1 MKAITPDFTLDRY
14 GLHVRL
20 VNENDSEFIVRIRT
34 NEKLGRYIH
43 DTSNN
48 IDNQLAWFREYK
60 KREEKGQD
68 YYFMFELP
76 DGKRLGTERIYDIT
90 DTSFVTGSWVF
101 DQEAPYGAAFLGDI
115 ITHEIA
121 YELYPDK
128 VHLHDIK
135 KENHNVLRY
144 AQLFKPKIIRET
156 EDTIYFKNEKEDF
169 YVAAEKLLKKIL
181 PVFLKSTK
189 QTK

>member
-1 MKAITPDFTLDRY
+1 MEILKPDFTLDRY

-20 VNENDSEFIVRIRT
+20 VNEDDSEFIVRIRT

-43 DTSNN
+43 DTSGSLE
-48 IDNQLAWFREYK
+48 DQLKWFRAYK
-60 KREEKGQD
+60 EREAQGLD

-76 DGKRLGTERIYDIT
+76 NGRRLGTERIYDIT

-115 ITHEIA
+115 IAHEIA
-121 YELYPDK
+121 YEMFPER

-135 KENHNVLRY
+135 KDNHNVLRY
-144 AQLFKPKIIRET
+144 ARLFNPKVIRET
-156 EDTIYFKNEKEDF
+156 EDTYYFENDKKDF
-169 YVAAEKLLKKIL
+169 DTAKKRLLRSVL
-181 PVFLKSTK
+181 PVFLKTTEVK
-189 QTK
+189 